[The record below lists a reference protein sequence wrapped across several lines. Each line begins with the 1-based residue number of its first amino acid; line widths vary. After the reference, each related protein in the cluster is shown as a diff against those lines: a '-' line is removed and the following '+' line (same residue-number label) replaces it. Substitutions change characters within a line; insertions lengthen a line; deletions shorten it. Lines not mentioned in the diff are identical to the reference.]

1 MISAWNDN
9 TGKAKAKHPYR
20 KCLVWKSESTNLE
33 NGGSFLL
40 RLATPPP
47 LISAHE
53 NNRDLK
59 SPANTSASNRAK
71 NDFIGLKFSLHVW
84 QNRTSCTIK
93 GNCLRK
99 EKTIWTRKS
108 NFVLKINQFF
118 LIIFHQIRVSLGTY
132 GAFNQPPHLFFSFVS
147 LVCTSSNIQLFDY

>member
-9 TGKAKAKHPYR
+9 TGRAKAKHPYR

-108 NFVLKINQFF
+108 NFVLKINHFF
-118 LIIFHQIRVSLGTY
+118 WLFGSETVKKNRSKSRGGTLI
-132 GAFNQPPHLFFSFVS
+132 FNTSWWINRPHRAVGFYWSA
-147 LVCTSSNIQLFDY
+147 T